1 MEEFSIYDI
10 SFDNDLDLP
19 SYLYEVP
26 VVGDQAWEIITLDE
40 MDVSN
45 NNIMELAMAQVV
57 ILKSKNISWIPS
69 YILVEM

>member
-10 SFDNDLDLP
+10 SFENDLDLP
-19 SYLYEVP
+19 SYLYEAP
-26 VVGDQAWEIITLDE
+26 LVGDQAWEIITLDE